1 MNKRI
6 LIIDDEENIRQM
18 TRLTLETAGYE
29 VSEAGSGAEALAI
42 LIRGAHDA
50 PHSC

>member
-1 MNKRI
+1 MSKRV

-29 VSEAGSGAEALAI
+29 VAEAGSGTEALAI
-42 LIRGAHDA
+42 LERVL
-50 PHSC
+50 ST